1 MKHAQ
6 FHQRKNDFCF
16 AFLIAAVFAIT
27 LVGAV
32 AGSLD
37 LVRGRA
43 GGESAKTQ
51 EVSVALRGPGEQA
64 SNVAHTGAK

>member
-16 AFLIAAVFAIT
+16 GFLIAAVFAIT

-43 GGESAKTQ
+43 GEESAKTR
-51 EVSVALRGPGEQA
+51 EVSVALRGTGEQA
-64 SNVAHTGAK
+64 SNVSHTGAK